1 MEVSGSVV
9 VYDTCSHTDPTYML
23 DETQLSNP
31 SRLKEF
37 VPYDAITESLG
48 PVLEKI
54 KSDFSKNDLN
64 LDLKRKP
71 KRKPKNR
78 TEQVA
83 VALYFNPSQ
92 IIDLYNK
99 DISKNIVF
107 NIEDIKFNI
116 ENIKRKLIEEK
127 LKSQAELDDDNDK
140 SLAKGKAGGTNLKN
154 RYSSSISGAA
164 QTFSQS
170 RHKTSKGELRAF
182 NEYCARY
189 FGTKEGLCFLCKKA
203 KATTIDHLWPAVNR
217 QKHQYGRSDPINS
230 RPTCHDC
237 NEWKNNTP
245 PDDPDF
251 QKKLISEGWWTPQ
264 QIDALRSYLKDNK
277 TKFIF
282 NDLEVSQFEPQMEE
296 IPLIHES
303 MDKSVRD
310 PNSPPLLLGLAKE
323 AAKKIPFDEWVKL
336 HPCYKSDDA

>member
-1 MEVSGSVV
+1 
-9 VYDTCSHTDPTYML
+9 
-23 DETQLSNP
+23 
-31 SRLKEF
+31 
-37 VPYDAITESLG
+37 
-48 PVLEKI
+48 
-54 KSDFSKNDLN
+54 
-64 LDLKRKP
+64 
-71 KRKPKNR
+71 
-78 TEQVA
+78 
-83 VALYFNPSQ
+83 
-92 IIDLYNK
+92 
-99 DISKNIVF
+99 
-107 NIEDIKFNI
+107 
-116 ENIKRKLIEEK
+116 
-127 LKSQAELDDDNDK
+127 
-140 SLAKGKAGGTNLKN
+140 
-154 RYSSSISGAA
+154 
-164 QTFSQS
+164 
-170 RHKTSKGELRAF
+170 
-182 NEYCARY
+182 
-189 FGTKEGLCFLCKKA
+189 
-203 KATTIDHLWPAVNR
+203 
-217 QKHQYGRSDPINS
+217 
-230 RPTCHDC
+230 TCHDC